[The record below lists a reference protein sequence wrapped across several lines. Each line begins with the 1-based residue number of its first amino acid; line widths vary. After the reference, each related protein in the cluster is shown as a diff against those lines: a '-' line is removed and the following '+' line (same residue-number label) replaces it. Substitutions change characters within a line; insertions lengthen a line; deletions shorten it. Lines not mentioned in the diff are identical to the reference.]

1 MHKPTALHGQ
11 STRLNQSN
19 DTRAGSGS
27 PPRKPGFRVSLS
39 PAYNRRCSCGALLDY
54 SHPYDAEFC
63 RACDRWWAKS
73 CRDPSCEFCAKRPA
87 RPSLAADLD
96 PAPRI
101 PFNPP
106 KFSAA
111 KQGRRR

>member
-1 MHKPTALHGQ
+1 MHKPSALQGQ
-11 STRLNQSN
+11 RVATSLPKDKNPS
-19 DTRAGSGS
+19 SG

-39 PAYNRRCSCGALLDY
+39 PDYNKRCSCGALLDY

-63 RACDRWWAKS
+63 RTCDRWWAKS
-73 CRDPSCEFCAKRPA
+73 CHDPACEFCAKRPA

-106 KFSAA
+106 RIKPMKRS
-111 KQGRRR
+111 

>member
-1 MHKPTALHGQ
+1 MGMPQNANP
-11 STRLNQSN
+11 SS
-19 DTRAGSGS
+19 DP
-27 PPRKPGFRVSLS
+27 PPRKPGFRVSLL
-39 PAYNRRCSCGALLDY
+39 PGYDKRCSCGALLDY

-63 RACDRWWAKS
+63 RACDRWWARN
-73 CRDPSCEFCAKRPA
+73 CRDPACEFCAKRPA

-106 KFSAA
+106 KFRAA
-111 KQGRRR
+111 KQRTRP